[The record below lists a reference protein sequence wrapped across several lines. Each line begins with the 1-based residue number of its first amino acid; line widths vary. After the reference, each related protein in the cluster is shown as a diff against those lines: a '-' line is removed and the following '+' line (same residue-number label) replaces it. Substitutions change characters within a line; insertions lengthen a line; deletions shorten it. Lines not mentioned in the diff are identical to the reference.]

1 MQDVLTAEAFHDL
14 VKESA
19 ARISSRQETDTI
31 ELIDDVRFYLG
42 QQYGV
47 FQDDINRETG
57 QIDFK
62 ATQYEIR
69 YNKDIELLDDLL
81 EQLSLDG

>member
-1 MQDVLTAEAFHDL
+1 MTEEAFHDL

-19 ARISSRQETDTI
+19 SRISSRQETDTI
-31 ELIDDVRFYLG
+31 ELIDDIRFYLG
-42 QQYGV
+42 QIYGV
-47 FQDDINRETG
+47 FQDDINHETG

-62 ATQYEIR
+62 ATQYELR